1 MTPDQVV
8 AQFQQILSTMQRIVN
23 ASADLAERVDGLE
36 QNSGELLGKLT
47 AIQGNL
53 QLLLEK
59 QTDLQK
65 QVLHDYELLEAR
77 VRALEVGGSR

>member
-8 AQFQQILSTMQRIVN
+8 TQFQQILSTMQRIVN

-36 QNSGELLGKLT
+36 QNSGELLGRLT
-47 AIQGNL
+47 DIQGNL

-77 VRALEVGGSR
+77 VRALEVTGS

>member
-8 AQFQQILSTMQRIVN
+8 SQFQQILSTMQRIVN

-36 QNSGELLGKLT
+36 QNSGELLGRLT
-47 AIQGNL
+47 DIQGNL
-53 QLLLEK
+53 QLLLDK

-77 VRALEVGGSR
+77 VRALEVGGS

>member
-8 AQFQQILSTMQRIVN
+8 AQFQQILSTMQRIVS

-47 AIQGNL
+47 DIQGNL

-59 QTDLQK
+59 QTELQS
-65 QVLHDYELLEAR
+65 QVLHDYESLEAR
-77 VRALEVGGSR
+77 VRALEGVRS

>member
-23 ASADLAERVDGLE
+23 ASSDLADRVDGLE

-47 AIQGNL
+47 DIQGNL

-65 QVLHDYELLEAR
+65 QVLQDYELLESR
-77 VRALEVGGSR
+77 VRALEVRGS

>member
-23 ASADLAERVDGLE
+23 ASSDLADRVDGLE

-47 AIQGNL
+47 DIQGNL

-65 QVLHDYELLEAR
+65 QVLQDYELLEAR
-77 VRALEVGGSR
+77 VRALEVRGS

>member
-1 MTPDQVV
+1 MS

-36 QNSGELLGKLT
+36 QNSGELLGRLT
-47 AIQGNL
+47 DIQGNL

-77 VRALEVGGSR
+77 VRALEVGGS

>member
-1 MTPDQVV
+1 MTPDQIVS
-8 AQFQQILSTMQRIVN
+8 QFQQILGTMQRIVA

-53 QLLLEK
+53 QLVLEK
-59 QTDLQK
+59 QTE
-65 QVLHDYELLEAR
+65 LHDQFLQDYERLESR
-77 VRALEVGGSR
+77 VRALEEK

>member
-23 ASADLAERVDGLE
+23 ASSDLADRVDGLE

-47 AIQGNL
+47 DIQGNL

-65 QVLHDYELLEAR
+65 QVLQDYELLEAR
-77 VRALEVGGSR
+77 VRALEVRAS

>member
-8 AQFQQILSTMQRIVN
+8 TQFQQILSTMQRIVN

-36 QNSGELLGKLT
+36 QNSGELLGRLT
-47 AIQGNL
+47 DIQGNL

-77 VRALEVGGSR
+77 VRALETAGS

>member
-47 AIQGNL
+47 DIQGNL

-77 VRALEVGGSR
+77 VRALEVGGS